1 MQLFMKLL
9 NTFFGTARLDAHREN
24 ARGIALP
31 RGGRISIRF
40 SLLNHTAA
48 RTVAFV

>member
-24 ARGIALP
+24 ARGIAKT
-31 RGGRISIRF
+31 RAASHCRAAAEFRF
-40 SLLNHTAA
+40 AL
-48 RTVAFV
+48 VC